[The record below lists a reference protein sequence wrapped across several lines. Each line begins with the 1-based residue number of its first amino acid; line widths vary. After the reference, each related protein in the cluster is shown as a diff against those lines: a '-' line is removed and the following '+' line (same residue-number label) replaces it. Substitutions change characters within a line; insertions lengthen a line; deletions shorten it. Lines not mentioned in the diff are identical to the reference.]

1 MTILIKKYK
10 NRRLYDTD
18 KSIYI
23 TIDMLQSYVMNGVAF
38 KVEDSSTGRD
48 LTNATLLQLLVD
60 IESGPTQFLSTELLT
75 QLIKLS
81 HHPMHVTMKSTLEN
95 FFTTLE
101 INNGEKIKSV
111 SQPFFWVHG
120 EADDF
125 LNINTHGAV
134 VYNKYQGS
142 YKEAHRIAGAGHS
155 TVPQTMVFVNYMN
168 ALGDFI
174 EGL

>member
-23 TIDMLQSYVMNGVAF
+23 TIDMLQNYVMNGVAF
-38 KVEDSSTGRD
+38 KVEDSASGRD

-60 IESGPTQFLSTELLT
+60 IESGPTQFLSTEMLT

-81 HHPMHVTMKSTLEN
+81 HHPMHVSMKSTLEN

-101 INNGEKIKSV
+101 NTTKDSPYQAATESWNQLFDSWKKILK
-111 SQPFFWVHG
+111 P
-120 EADDF
+120 
-125 LNINTHGAV
+125 
-134 VYNKYQGS
+134 
-142 YKEAHRIAGAGHS
+142 
-155 TVPQTMVFVNYMN
+155 
-168 ALGDFI
+168 
-174 EGL
+174 